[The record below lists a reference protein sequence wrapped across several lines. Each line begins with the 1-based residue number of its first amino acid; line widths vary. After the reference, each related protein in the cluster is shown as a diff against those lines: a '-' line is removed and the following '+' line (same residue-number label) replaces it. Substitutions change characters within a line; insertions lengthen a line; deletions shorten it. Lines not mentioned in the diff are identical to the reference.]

1 MAIQSI
7 YSSMEVFKEIGQD
20 SYTIYLSG
28 ELDASNSLVVDDALQ
43 KAIKAHKKTVWVDFE
58 HLSYISS
65 TGLGMFLSHYTA
77 FEEKGINLV
86 LFNMS
91 PKIRSVFQLLG
102 LEEVLFI
109 ADNQEQALAQIRQ
122 RA

>member
-1 MAIQSI
+1 MAIQFTHPSI
-7 YSSMEVFKEIGQD
+7 EIFKEIGQD

-43 KAIKAHKKTVWVDFE
+43 KAVKAHKKTVWVDFE
-58 HLSYISS
+58 HLNYISS
-65 TGLGMFLSHYTA
+65 TGLGMFLSHYLA
-77 FEEKGINLV
+77 FKQKGISLV

-91 PKIRSVFQLLG
+91 PKIRSVFQVLG
-102 LEEVLFI
+102 LEEVMLI
-109 ADNQEQALAQIRQ
+109 ADDQEQALSLLRQ